1 VARCIVS
8 LICVL
13 LLWASVAPAED
24 PLAQQMKVAE
34 RHEKEGRFEAALEI
48 YEGLLAEKPE
58 STELL
63 DRIQKIYMELKRY
76 PQLIDF
82 IGQRLEKTPGSFGLH
97 MVLGEALF
105 LSGQVEEA
113 RETWLRALELAP
125 KLEESYSQVAR
136 AFWERGMLADAEEV
150 YLRGRES
157 LKDKALFAESLARIY
172 ELGADYRA
180 ATHEYLLWV
189 RQDERRLNQTNALL
203 AQLMERDGVGELIGE
218 ILESAVLAEP
228 DRTEF
233 RHLLGHH
240 LIRMGKAELA
250 YEHFLILDERDRSSN
265 GKILMTFAQRCA
277 ELGYHAAAIQ
287 ACHDVV
293 AHYPDTPLA
302 RRALLEVGQ
311 NLAAMDRY
319 QEALGAYEQLIRSH
333 PMSHESAEAL
343 YARGEIYF
351 LQLNDVDSA
360 LATYRVLA
368 ASAAGRSRYA
378 DSVFRIG
385 DCLAVKG
392 VMEGA
397 RDMYQQLDGGDNP
410 EEVREKAAYKL
421 AELSLLEG
429 KFEEAKEGF
438 DQLVRTFPQG
448 FYVNDALVQYMF
460 LDESLSD
467 SEETLRLY
475 GEAMRL
481 RFQRQY
487 QQALIA
493 YQRILDQFPSSSLG
507 DDMLMQIALLKEQKG
522 QYNETLADL
531 QRVLTDFPESR
542 LCPEVQRRIGEIY
555 ELRLKDLPRA
565 IEAYEQILSH
575 YPRYL
580 FYDEVRKKVRQLRGE
595 GTS

>member
-1 VARCIVS
+1 VARLIVS
-8 LICVL
+8 LICIL
-13 LLWASVAPAED
+13 LLWASAAPAED
-24 PLAQQMKVAE
+24 QFAQQLKVAE
-34 RHEKEGRFEAALEI
+34 RHEKEGRLEAALEI
-48 YEGLLAEKPE
+48 YQGLLAEKPE
-58 STELL
+58 SSELL
-63 DRIQKIYMELKRY
+63 DRIQRIYMELKRY
-76 PQLIDF
+76 PQLIEF

-105 LSGQVEEA
+105 LSSQVEKA

-150 YLRGRES
+150 FLRGRKS
-157 LKDKALFAESLARIY
+157 LNDEALFAEGLARIY
-172 ELGADYRA
+172 ELGANYRA
-180 ATHEYLLWV
+180 ATHEYLVWIS
-189 RQDERRLNQTNALL
+189 QDERRLSQVNSLL
-203 AQLMERDGVGELIGE
+203 AQLVERDGVGEVVGE
-218 ILESAVLAEP
+218 ILESAVIAEP
-228 DRTEF
+228 DRPEL
-233 RHLLGHH
+233 RYLLGHH
-240 LIRMGKAELA
+240 LIRMGKPELA
-250 YEHFLILDERDRSSN
+250 YKHFLTLDERDGSSN

-311 NLAAMDRY
+311 NLATMDEY

-368 ASAAGRSRYA
+368 AGAVGMSRYA
-378 DSVFRIG
+378 DGVFRIG

-392 VMEGA
+392 DLEGA
-397 RDMYQQLDGGDNP
+397 RVMYQQLARGDGP

-429 KFEEAKEGF
+429 KFEEAKEAF

-487 QQALIA
+487 QQGLLA
-493 YQRILDQFPSSSLG
+493 YQRTLDRFPSSSLS
-507 DDMLMQIALLKEQKG
+507 DDILMQIALIREEKG
-522 QYNETLADL
+522 QHNEALADL
-531 QRVLTDFPESR
+531 QKLLTDFPESR
-542 LCPEVQRRIGEIY
+542 LCPEAQRRIGEIY
-555 ELRLKDLPRA
+555 ELRLKDLPMA
-565 IEAYEQILSH
+565 IEAYEQVLSH